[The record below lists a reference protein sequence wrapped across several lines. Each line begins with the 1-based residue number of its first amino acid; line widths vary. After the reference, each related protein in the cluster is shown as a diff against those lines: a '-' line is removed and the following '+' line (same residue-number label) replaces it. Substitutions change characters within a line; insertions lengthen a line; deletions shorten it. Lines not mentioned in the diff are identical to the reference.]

1 MPEFRMVRS
10 GSAAALALCCIA
22 VFPLRS
28 QQAREIAA
36 VEPGSNGALPSVAR
50 PLPAPKPSVTT
61 TLQVSAAQQEIHPG
75 LAPAQEIQGK
85 EILSSAGTYGDVSR
99 YLQAMPGVVWSS
111 DISNDLLVRG
121 GHPEEN
127 LYVIDGVEFD
137 GISQLEMP
145 GTTGGFTSMIDATAI
160 SDMEMRSDVYDASY
174 SSRLSSL
181 IEIHTRQ
188 LEDAEHERIL
198 SVGVQGIGGF
208 YQRALPGGGTLLLS
222 AHRSILN
229 LFTNNIGIDG
239 VPVYTNLLAR
249 ADLERGSRDSFTFL
263 SLGGADSVD
272 ITPCFADAQ
281 ATEFNQTQYMGRRET
296 ASLSWKHSFNAAL
309 ASDLAATYSVTR
321 QNIEQQLQT
330 GSFWANGTP
339 CNETTKTSYV
349 ENVRNG
355 EPRLNYTLR
364 GTWRGWL
371 FSTGISGRLQILNDS
386 VDQPIGQLSPFS
398 TSKTAADKTAF
409 EGRFS
414 TGEQAGFAQAEG
426 SLGKRW
432 SVMGGVRV
440 EAFAIDGSHAV
451 EPRVSVLYRLNQ
463 RQNLHASW
471 NASAQLPPTLDLIS
485 YPGNRS
491 LQPITVRQTA
501 VGMRLW
507 QNRWSTLDAEA
518 YARQYRHEPV
528 STEYPQLM
536 LFNMIDTLGQAIV
549 WLPLTGSGSAN
560 SRGLEAVLRAHWQDR
575 MHLLLSATRSQS
587 SYRALDGVRRTGN
600 YDTPLSINALG
611 SIRLPWHIALNSRES
626 FASGRVYTPFD
637 IADSLAQDRGIY
649 ELNRINALRGPLYN
663 RLDLEFEKNFSLR
676 KGQLDVRGGVENVMN
691 RGNLLGY
698 VWMQNCPP
706 RKATCGIPIGK
717 VDQMGRFPTASA
729 EYRF

>member
-1 MPEFRMVRS
+1 MVRV
-10 GSAAALALCCIA
+10 GPAAALALSCLA
-22 VFPLRS
+22 VSCLRS
-28 QQAREIAA
+28 QQSREIAA
-36 VEPGSNGALPSVAR
+36 VEPGLNGPPQIAR
-50 PLPAPKPSVTT
+50 PLPTPKPSVTT
-61 TLQVSAAQQEIHPG
+61 TLQVSATQQEIHPG
-75 LAPAQEIQGK
+75 LAPTQEIRGK

-111 DISNDLLVRG
+111 DISNDVLVRG

-127 LYVIDGVEFD
+127 LYVVDGVEFD

-160 SDMEMRSDVYDASY
+160 SDMEMRPDVYDASY
-174 SSRLSSL
+174 SGRLSSL

-188 LEDAEHERIL
+188 LEGAEHERIV
-198 SVGVQGIGGF
+198 SVGVEGIGGF

-249 ADLERGSRDSFTFL
+249 ADLQRGSRDSFTFL

-272 ITPCFADAQ
+272 ITPCAADALG
-281 ATEFNQTQYMGRRET
+281 TEFDQTQYAGHRET
-296 ASLSWKHSFNAAL
+296 ASLTWKHSFNASL
-309 ASDLAATYSVTR
+309 ASDLTATYSVTQ
-321 QNIEQQLQT
+321 QNIEQQQQT
-330 GSFWANGTP
+330 GSFWANGTL
-339 CNETTKTSYV
+339 CNAITKTSYA
-349 ENVRNG
+349 ENARNG
-355 EPRLNYTLR
+355 NPRLNYTLR
-364 GTWRGWL
+364 GTWREWL
-371 FSTGISGRLQILNDS
+371 LSTGVSSSLQILNDS
-386 VDQPIGQLSPFS
+386 VAQPLGQLSPFS
-398 TSKTAADKTAF
+398 TSTAAADTTAF
-409 EGRFS
+409 DGRFS
-414 TGEQAGFAQAEG
+414 TGEQAAFVQAEG

-432 SVMGGVRV
+432 SVMGGARI

-463 RQNLHASW
+463 RQSLHASW
-471 NASAQLPPTLDLIS
+471 NASAQLPPTMDLIS
-485 YPGNRS
+485 YPGNRF
-491 LQPITVRQTA
+491 LEPITVRQTA

-507 QNRWSTLDAEA
+507 QNGWSTLDAEA
-518 YARQYRHEPV
+518 YTRQYRHEPV

-549 WLPLTGSGSAN
+549 WLPLADSGSAN
-560 SRGLEAVLRAHWQDR
+560 SRGLETVLRAHWQDR

-587 SYRALDGVRRTGN
+587 SYRALDGIRRTGN
-600 YDTPLSINALG
+600 YDIPVAINALS
-611 SIRLPWHIALNSRES
+611 SIRLPRRIALNSRES

-637 IADSLAQDRGIY
+637 LADSLAQDRGIY

-663 RLDLEFEKNFSLR
+663 RLDLELEKNFSVR
-676 KGQLDVRGGVENVMN
+676 KGQLDVRGGMENVMN

-706 RKATCGIPIGK
+706 GDADWGIPIGK
-717 VDQMGRFPTASA
+717 VDQMGRFPTMSA